1 MVSCRKGGFLLAR
14 AVAALEA
21 LQIPHGTVRLLFKL
35 TGSLQQPPLKCHQVL
50 LCCWRHVL
58 LVPTSMN
65 NPSCSQRQHQA
76 WHISFNV
83 CILCCM

>member
-1 MVSCRKGGFLLAR
+1 MVSCRTGGFLLAR
-14 AVAALEA
+14 AAAALQA

-35 TGSLQQPPLKCHQVL
+35 TGSLQQPPSKCQVL

-58 LVPTSMN
+58 LVRTSMT
-65 NPSCSQRQHQA
+65 NPSCRQRQHQA
-76 WHISFNV
+76 WHVLIFNV